1 MMTFTEN
8 LLVKYKEH
16 TGIIRFISN
25 QYITICVE
33 THEHKVR
40 DVCMLVYPE
49 QWNDIQIVNDYE
61 EPEK

>member
-16 TGIIRFISN
+16 TGVIRFISN

-33 THEHKVR
+33 TYEHKVR

>member
-1 MMTFTEN
+1 MTFTEN

-16 TGIIRFISN
+16 TGVIRFISN

-33 THEHKVR
+33 TYEHKVR